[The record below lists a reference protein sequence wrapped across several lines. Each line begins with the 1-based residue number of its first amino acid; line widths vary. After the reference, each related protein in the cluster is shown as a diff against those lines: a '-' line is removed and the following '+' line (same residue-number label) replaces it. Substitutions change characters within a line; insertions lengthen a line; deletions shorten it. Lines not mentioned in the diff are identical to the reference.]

1 MYAALFQREA
11 LLQALRERGVD
22 LNAAGPAGQQRGKPG
37 ARRDP
42 LPLIPQ
48 QLL

>member
-11 LLQALRERGVD
+11 SLQVLRERGAN

-37 ARRDP
+37 ARGYP

-48 QLL
+48 